1 MRGCLR
7 VACSSL
13 VAVLLLAVAAS
24 ARTSAPPSAPKQS
37 LRDGCQRAPLNL
49 LLLKSSEWV
58 YVYRD
63 PSIRVA
69 E

>member
-24 ARTSAPPSAPKQS
+24 ARTSAPSAPKQS

-49 LLLKSSEWV
+49 LLLKSPEWV